1 MLFGLGFVFM
11 FTIGGLSG
19 VVLANAS
26 LDIAFH
32 DTYYV
37 VAQLGLNNFS
47 SYFAFGYMLENLFLG
62 YYLLYII
69 YYYLLKIDAHRIL
82 QFLLIYSENDN
93 QPVFVKNTNIQSAEN
108 CKGFSETTRQIS
120 DSKGKNLKEF
130 FK

>member
-1 MLFGLGFVFM
+1 MKDYKINEFLFV
-11 FTIGGLSG
+11 SG

-37 VAQLGLNNFS
+37 VAQLGLNS
-47 SYFAFGYMLENLFLG
+47 LLDYFAFGYMLETMFLG
-62 YYLLYII
+62 CYLLYIL
-69 YYYLLKIDAHRIL
+69 YYYLLKIDVHRNFN
-82 QFLLIYSENDN
+82 FLTIYSENDN
-93 QPVFVKNTNIQSAEN
+93 KPVFFNQKNTDIQSAEN

-120 DSKGKNLKEF
+120 DSKGKDIKES